1 MKKATIAFVLLF
13 LALLMPSQAR
23 AEGPIRVT
31 SIYGPVEMESASGAK
46 LIQTSSVPTLDI
58 GDIVRTGPGA
68 QMTLEL
74 PDGSYM
80 VVQENTTLEIE
91 KFWGSDV
98 KNLLKLITG
107 KVRFYIQRLGGRP
120 NPYRVDTPTAL
131 IAVRGTTFEVQVA
144 GSVTEV
150 LCYDGRV
157 SVESAG
163 LSDREV
169 VLNKGRKTRVEA
181 GEYPMTPVAIDGVF
195 GLTRVMSVVRADNV
209 PASRNPSAPVMPGA
223 GGDNDRRGRQI
234 DPLSNPNIGTP
245 GLGQEIRRGK
255 LSFPPGPN
263 N

>member
-1 MKKATIAFVLLF
+1 MKKFTIAYAFLL
-13 LALLMPSQAR
+13 LALLVPTEAR
-23 AEGPIRVT
+23 ADGPIKVT
-31 SIYGPVEMESASGAK
+31 SMYGPVEIESASGATLVK
-46 LIQTSSVPTLDI
+46 TSAMPTLDI
-58 GDIVRTGPGA
+58 GDVVRTGPGA

-80 VVQENTTLEIE
+80 VVQENTTLTIE
-91 KFWGSDV
+91 RFWGSEV
-98 KNLLKLITG
+98 KNLLKLIAG

-150 LCYDGRV
+150 LCFDGRV

-169 VLNKGRKTRVEA
+169 VLDKGRKTRVEA

-195 GLTRVMSVVRADNV
+195 GLPRVMSVVRAEDV
-209 PASRNPSAPVMPGA
+209 PASGNGPVPLIRGA
-223 GGDNDRRGRQI
+223 AGDNDRRGRRV
-234 DPLSNPNIGTP
+234 DPLSNPNMGTP

-255 LSFPPGPN
+255 LSFPPGGN